1 MKTPAKLLVAAWLM
15 AAPLLSQPP
24 QQEAL
29 TLACSS
35 AAIEEAHLTDQLQL
49 LAAPSLS
56 PDSQT
61 GAIIPRGLIQRSW
74 TLVLANSSTLSGYK
88 FPVALQLGS
97 SAAAPKCTEDR
108 NLNRFMKSTLAL
120 QYVPV
125 ILQRPQGQT
134 TGIRTTADRKGS
146 ATYTL
151 PLLGVGTVEDAASAI
166 DQEIRKRLQSLLDSF
181 PGPKN
186 RIFTK
191 AEADQI
197 VNLAKEARATVFS
210 RLSLNAVLAYNWDT
224 RSDMPN
230 SANLAFNGTK
240 ALSVIDAKTPDKPD
254 WLLNGSLAGT
264 WFGKAGL
271 VGAYSKLTASVGLDR
286 SLPQQFVVSVLP
298 SWDRYEGSAFPG
310 ITGLSDR
317 RRRDDFT
324 IKEALTL
331 KVTGG
336 NQIAFSIS
344 EVHLGTSDRDVAVG
358 VNFNYKLPLSSQPKP
373 AAGGM

>member
-1 MKTPAKLLVAAWLM
+1 M
-15 AAPLLSQPP
+15 AAPLLSQAIP
-24 QQEAL
+24 QEAL
-29 TLACSS
+29 DLVCNS
-35 AAIEEAHLTDQLQL
+35 ADVKAAEADLPKHFEL

-61 GAIIPRGLIQRSW
+61 GAISPRGVIQRSW
-74 TLVLANSSTLSGYK
+74 TLVLANSSSLTGYK

-97 SAAAPKCTEDR
+97 SATAPKCNENRDL
-108 NLNRFMKSTLAL
+108 NLFMKSTLAL
-120 QYVPV
+120 QYVPLIV
-125 ILQRPQGQT
+125 QRPQGQT
-134 TGIRTTADRKGS
+134 TGISTTSDRKGS

-166 DQEIRKRLQSLLDSF
+166 DQEIRKRLQALIDSF
-181 PGPKN
+181 PDPKTAP
-186 RIFTK
+186 FTE
-191 AEADQI
+191 AEKNQI
-197 VNLAKEARATVFS
+197 LNLAKEARAAAFS

-224 RSDMPN
+224 RSNMPN

-254 WLLNGSLAGT
+254 WILNGTAAGT
-264 WFGKAGL
+264 WFGRAGA
-271 VGAYSKLTASVGLDR
+271 VGAYSKLTASAGLDR

-310 ITGLSDR
+310 IMGLSDR
-317 RRRDDFT
+317 RRRDDFS

-331 KVTGG
+331 KVAGS

-344 EVHLGTSDRDVAVG
+344 EVHVGTRDHDVAVG